1 MEDCNHTGRKLIS
14 ILFLVFFSLVFL
26 CRASVEWEGKVKIW
40 EEDLVIPTY
49 LIGQA
54 DKLPRF
60 YEGRAYQ
67 GAKGP
72 VYPYPMYDKL
82 TDVRQEKSYKALY
95 LENDYIQLCVLPE
108 IGGRIFSALDKSNNY
123 DFFYRQHVIKP
134 ALIGMLGAWLSGGVE
149 WNIPHHHRA
158 TSFLP
163 VDYVLEEN
171 HDGSKTIWV
180 GELEL
185 RHRMTWLVGLTLY
198 PDRSFIEATIKI
210 FNRTPYAHSILC
222 WANVAV
228 HTNEDYQIIFPPG
241 TEFATYHGKNQ
252 FSEWPVS
259 RQIYNRVDYT
269 KGVDISWWKNHPS
282 ATSLFAWNYE
292 DDFLAGYDHGREA
305 GVVHVADHHLVPGKK
320 FWTWGTGERGKM
332 WEEILTETDGPYIEL
347 MVGAFSD
354 NQPDYSWLQPYEL
367 RTVKQY
373 WYPIH
378 NIKGVK
384 QANIEA
390 AVNLEMNSPNSV
402 EIGFVTTRQHEGAKA
417 RIELDGEK
425 VHEEIFDIGPSKPF
439 IKNIALS
446 IGIDKDALRVV
457 LLSPDGDELIG
468 YQSVKRKGR
477 PLPEPVK
484 PAPSPET
491 IQSLEELYQAGLRL
505 EQVYSPVLEPDPY
518 YDEILK
524 RDPGNVQANTALG
537 IQFLKRGKYEEAEKK
552 FRLALKRATHN
563 YTSPKD
569 GEAFYYLGVVLRAQK
584 KYSEAYE
591 AFYKATWSQ
600 AWSGAS
606 NYSLAELACLKN
618 DYKKGLEF
626 CDKSVM
632 GNAENLKCLN
642 LKTTILR
649 KLGRFKEAD
658 KLACDV
664 LKFYP
669 LDFWAGN
676 ELYLVQK
683 QAGLRDTAQ
692 DRLGKLVK
700 AMRGSVQSYL
710 ELAVDYGN
718 CGFWDEAADVL
729 QRISGQSEHEA
740 SSNPLLDYYMAYYL
754 EQKSDYQ
761 KALEFYQ
768 KASQKPADYCFPFR
782 AETVDV
788 LLRAQEINPEDGR
801 AAYYL
806 GNILFDLQPDI
817 AVEHWERSV
826 SIDDSFYL
834 SQRNLGMATA
844 RVENDIPKAVQHM
857 ENAAKLNPEE
867 PRLYYELD
875 LLYETAK
882 KHPLDRLKLLTEH
895 HDIVKQRDDSYSR
908 EILLLVETGD
918 YIRAIE
924 LLQNHHFHVWEGGG
938 QIHNVYVDAHIFRG
952 HESLQKKQYDKALQ
966 DYLKALEYPKNLEV
980 GRPAQGGRAAQI
992 FYFIGVAH
1000 EALGNTDQAKAYY
1013 LNSVESKRGFSELS
1027 YFQALSLEKLEKRGE
1042 ALEIYQKLIDL
1053 GKERIETSTSLDFF
1067 IKFGEKQ
1074 SAAKRL
1080 AQAHY
1085 LLGLGYLGQGKS
1097 EKAHAEFKE
1106 TLDLNINHIWAKYYL
1121 DQLE

>member
-1 MEDCNHTGRKLIS
+1 LFFCAKLQWK
-14 ILFLVFFSLVFL
+14 
-26 CRASVEWEGKVKIW
+26 WEGKVKIW

-49 LIGQA
+49 LVGQA

-72 VYPYPMYDKL
+72 VYPYPMLDKL
-82 TDVRQEKSYKALY
+82 TDVREEKSYRALY

-134 ALIGMLGAWLSGGVE
+134 ALIGMLGAWISGGVE

-171 HDGSKTIWV
+171 QDGSKTIWV

-198 PDRSFIEATIKI
+198 PDKSYLEATIKI
-210 FNRTPYAHSILC
+210 FNRTSFVHSILC

-259 RQIYNRVDYT
+259 RQTYNRVDYT
-269 KGVDISWWKNHPS
+269 AGVDVSWWKNHPS

-292 DDFLAGYDHGREA
+292 DDFLAGYDHGKKA

-332 WEEILTETDGPYIEL
+332 WEDILTETDGPYIEL

-373 WYPIH
+373 WYPIRD
-378 NIKGVK
+378 VK
-384 QANIEA
+384 SVKNANLEG
-390 AVNLEMNSPNSV
+390 AVNLEMISPKNV
-402 EIGFVTTRQHEGAKA
+402 EIGFITTQEHKGAKA
-417 RIELDGEK
+417 RLELNGKK
-425 VHEEIFDIGPSKPF
+425 VYEEIFDIGPSKPF
-439 IKNIALS
+439 IKSIVLS
-446 IGIDKDALRVV
+446 SGADKETLRAV
-457 LLSPDGDELIG
+457 LLSQDGEELIS
-468 YQSVKRKGR
+468 YQPKKRKGR

-484 PAPSPET
+484 PARSPET
-491 IQSLEELYQAGLRL
+491 IPTAEELYQTGVRL
-505 EQVYSPVLEPDPY
+505 EQFYSPVLESDPY
-518 YDEILK
+518 YEEILK

-537 IQFLKRGKYEEAEKK
+537 IQSLKRGKYEEAEKK
-552 FRLALKRATHN
+552 LRVALKRITNN

-569 GEAFYYLGVVLRAQK
+569 GEAFYYLGVALRAQK
-584 KYSEAYE
+584 KMSEAFE
-591 AFYKATWSQ
+591 TFYKTTWSQ
-600 AWSGAS
+600 AWSAAS
-606 NYSLAELACLKN
+606 YYCLAELACLKK

-626 CDKSVM
+626 CDRSLK

-649 KLGRFKEAD
+649 KLERYKEAD

-676 ELYLVQK
+676 ELYLVKK
-683 QAGLRDTAQ
+683 QSGFGDVAQ
-692 DRLGKLVK
+692 DRLYILAK

-718 CGFWDEAADVL
+718 CGFWEEAADVL
-729 QRISGQSEHEA
+729 RRVCDQGEDGA
-740 SSNPLLDYYMAYYL
+740 SSNPLPYYFMAYYL
-754 EQKSDYQ
+754 ERKGDNQLAAVY
-761 KALEFYQ
+761 FN

-788 LLRAQEINPEDGR
+788 LLRAQEVNPDDGR
-801 AAYYL
+801 APYYL
-806 GNILFDLQPDI
+806 GNILFDLQPER
-817 AVEHWERSV
+817 AVEYWEQSV
-826 SIDDSFYL
+826 LIDDSFYL
-834 SQRNLGMATA
+834 SQRNLGMASA
-844 RVENDIPKAVQHM
+844 RVNNDITKAVQHM
-857 ENAAKLNPEE
+857 EKAAKLNPEE
-867 PRLYYELD
+867 PRLFYELD
-875 LLYETAK
+875 LLYETDK
-882 KHPLDRLKLLTEH
+882 KPQRDRLKILVEH
-895 HDIVKQRDDSYSR
+895 HDVVKERDDSYSR

-918 YIRAIE
+918 YSRAIE
-924 LLQNHHFHVWEGGG
+924 LLRNHHFHVWEGGG

-952 HESLQKKQYDKALQ
+952 CESFQKKHYDEALL

-980 GRPAQGGRAAQI
+980 GRPANGGRAAQI
-992 FYFIGVAH
+992 FYFIGRTY
-1000 EALGNTDQAKAYY
+1000 EALGDTEQAKAYY
-1013 LNSVESKRGFSELS
+1013 LNSIELKRGLSEIS
-1027 YFQALSLEKLEKRGE
+1027 YFQALSLEKLGKRDE
-1042 ALEIYQKLIDL
+1042 AFEIFQKLIDL

-1080 AQAHY
+1080 AQAHH
-1085 LLGLGYLGQGKS
+1085 LLGLGYLGQGNT
-1097 EKAHAEFKE
+1097 EKAHAEFKV
-1106 TLDLNINHIWAKYYL
+1106 TLDLNINHVWAKYFL
-1121 DQLE
+1121 DELD